1 MLEIKRA
8 SLFED
13 IDPSN
18 KSNFL
23 PINQIY
29 LGAKV
34 HEISNTPKYITNQE
48 ILMGVKVRCRDFL
61 ITICS
66 EIKYRFSGTE
76 QLMKLCSVFSIENF
90 LNQKTRSLYPSI
102 GDIVNYFPGLFNGCI
117 YSLDIE
123 WRRVDF
129 YSFSS
134 EIKKNK

>member
-1 MLEIKRA
+1 
-8 SLFED
+8 
-13 IDPSN
+13 
-18 KSNFL
+18 
-23 PINQIY
+23 
-29 LGAKV
+29 
-34 HEISNTPKYITNQE
+34 
-48 ILMGVKVRCRDFL
+48 MGVKVRCRGFL

-76 QLMKLCSVFSIENF
+76 QLMKICSVFNIENY
-90 LNQKTRSLYPSI
+90 LNKKTRSLYPSI
-102 GDIVNYFPGLFNGCI
+102 ADIVNYFPDLFNDYI